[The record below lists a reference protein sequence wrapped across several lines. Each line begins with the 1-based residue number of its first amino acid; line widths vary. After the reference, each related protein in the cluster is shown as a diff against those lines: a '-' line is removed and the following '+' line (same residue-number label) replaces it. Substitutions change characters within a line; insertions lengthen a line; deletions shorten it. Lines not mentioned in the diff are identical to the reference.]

1 MARFIKKEEKDTK
14 RQDLMTQEEMTE
26 INDIISKLMQ
36 NVGEMGEKYSEWSRI
51 ETAYMGEQPTEKGRP
66 NTRVNIMN
74 ANIEGQISGIIDQ
87 NIAISARGES
97 PSDQHYSEF
106 ARVILEWTFR
116 KNYIKK
122 VLEQHERRRI
132 KFGAGIFK
140 VHFDPDA
147 INGFGLSKITC
158 VPLNKFLIDTKIK
171 DSLRFQEAEYQGEP
185 IRMSKSQIIEMYGE
199 EKAAAVDYGN
209 FTIENTTVFKESQ
222 TTDDLDGATI
232 IQYWDKHKGIL
243 RLREFSACGVLLY
256 DSHKT
261 GDRKENQKNNKYDH
275 KPYYKYVNN
284 KYPYFFTGLYPIE
297 GNLWGF
303 GDGKLLEALND
314 LLNDFYDKIR
324 IAARPNLIL
333 FDPMSEVD
341 LADFDDNSFEPR
353 PADLRGGQTVESVPW
368 GVANDS
374 WWRMIAAI
382 HQEAQRVTRFS
393 DLMTGQNSSS
403 ANTATEATIQQQQGN
418 SATDQKKQILQITLQ
433 EVCEYIIGVSMESYT
448 EAKAFRLTE
457 DKEDYI
463 WIDPREFTKVP
474 AMKPAT
480 MDFITKYRAG
490 QEANGVE
497 KDVPKWE
504 LLTDEKTGEPM
515 TKNVDLDVEINVG
528 AGLPKNKA
536 FLWQMI
542 EKLSTMFS
550 IDATGMKKTV
560 VSYEELRE
568 FIKKFVGLPLED
580 VESLPQP
587 PPMPPQNPMS
597 PPQAGT
603 PPMQGAD
610 SALSPNGNPMMSNLA
625 PTPPQGGM
633 LGG

>member
-1 MARFIKKEEKDTK
+1 MARLIKKEEKDTK

-26 INDIISKLMQ
+26 INDIISNLMN
-36 NVGEMGEKYSEWSRI
+36 NVGEMGEKYTEWSKI
-51 ETAYMGEQPTEKGRP
+51 EVAYRGEQPTEKGRP

-74 ANIEGQISGIIDQ
+74 ANIEGQIAGIIDQ
-87 NIAISARGES
+87 NIAIVARGES

-122 VLEQHERRRI
+122 VLDQHERRRI

-147 INGFGLSKITC
+147 INGFGLTKITC
-158 VPLNKFLIDTKIK
+158 VSLNRFLIDTKVK

-209 FTIENTTVFKESQ
+209 FTIENTTVFEE
-222 TTDDLDGATI
+222 TFTMDDIDGATI
-232 IQYWDKHKGIL
+232 IQYWSKHKGIL

-261 GDRKENQKNNKYDH
+261 GDRKENQKNNKFDH
-275 KPYYKYVNN
+275 KSYYKYVNN
-284 KYPYFFTGLYPIE
+284 KYPYFFTGMYPIE
-297 GNLWGF
+297 GSLWGF

-341 LADFDDNSFEPR
+341 LSDFDDNSFEPR
-353 PADLRGGQTVESVPW
+353 PADLRGGQTVDTVSW
-368 GVANDS
+368 GVVNDS

-393 DLMTGQNSSS
+393 DLMTGQNSSA

-418 SATDQKKQILQITLQ
+418 SSTDQKKQILQITLQ
-433 EVCEYIIGVSMESYT
+433 EVCEYILGISMESYT

-515 TKNVDLDVEINVG
+515 TKNVDLDIELNVG

-580 VESLPQP
+580 PEELPQP
-587 PPMPPQNPMS
+587 PPMPPQNPMA
-597 PPQAGT
+597 PPQTGT

-610 SALSPNGNPMMSNLA
+610 SALSPNGSPMMSNLA

>member
-1 MARFIKKEEKDTK
+1 LARLIKKEEKDTK

-26 INDIISKLMQ
+26 INDIISNLMN
-36 NVGEMGEKYSEWSRI
+36 NVGEMGEKYTEWSKI
-51 ETAYMGEQPTEKGRP
+51 EVAYRGEQPTEKGRP

-74 ANIEGQISGIIDQ
+74 ANIEGQIAGIIDQ
-87 NIAISARGES
+87 NIAIVARGES

-122 VLEQHERRRI
+122 VLDQHERRRI

-147 INGFGLSKITC
+147 INGFGLTKITC
-158 VPLNKFLIDTKIK
+158 VSLNRFLIDTKVK

-209 FTIENTTVFKESQ
+209 FTIENTTVFEE
-222 TTDDLDGATI
+222 TFTMDDIDGATI
-232 IQYWDKHKGIL
+232 IQYWSKHKGIL

-261 GDRKENQKNNKYDH
+261 GDRKENQKNNKFDH
-275 KPYYKYVNN
+275 KSYYKYVNN
-284 KYPYFFTGLYPIE
+284 KYPYFFTGMYPIE
-297 GNLWGF
+297 GSLWGF

-341 LADFDDNSFEPR
+341 LSDFDDNSFEPR
-353 PADLRGGQTVESVPW
+353 PADLRGGQTVDTVSW
-368 GVANDS
+368 GVVNDS

-393 DLMTGQNSSS
+393 DLMTGQNSSA

-418 SATDQKKQILQITLQ
+418 SSTDQKKQILQITLQ
-433 EVCEYIIGVSMESYT
+433 EVCEYILGISMESYT

-515 TKNVDLDVEINVG
+515 TKNVDLDIELNVG

-580 VESLPQP
+580 PEELPQP
-587 PPMPPQNPMS
+587 PPMPPQNPMA
-597 PPQAGT
+597 PPQTGT

-610 SALSPNGNPMMSNLA
+610 SALSPNGSPMMSNLA